1 MTLWNGGFGNGG
13 SQGPSGGGL
22 SQAAADL
29 RYPAGITRD
38 TLDTIL
44 DGYGTGDGVSLVEL
58 DPVLDGYVSS
68 VSGTAPIASSGGVTP
83 VISLNTTAVTPGSY
97 TNTNLTVDAYGRL
110 TSASNGTG
118 GGLDLPALAPILD
131 GYQIDLGF
139 TPASFDTLM
148 DGYLTSSSADAL
160 FLTPAEGNVA
170 YFPRAELDA
179 IIDGYVSSVSG
190 TAPIASSG
198 GVTPVISLN
207 TTAVT
212 PGSYTNTNLTVDAYG
227 RLTSASNGTGGGLD
241 LPALAPILDGY
252 QIDLGF
258 TPASFDTLMDG
269 YLTSSSADALFLTPA
284 EGNVAYFPR
293 AELDAIIDGYV
304 SSVSGTAPIASS
316 GGVTP
321 VISLNT
327 TAVTP
332 GSYTNTNLTVDAYGR
347 LTSASN
353 GTGGGLDLP
362 ALAPI
367 LDGYQI
373 DLGFTPASFDTLM
386 DGYLTSSSADAL
398 FLTPAEGNV
407 AYFPRA
413 ELDAIID
420 GYVSSVSGT
429 APIASSGGVTPV
441 ISLNDTAVTPG
452 SYTNTNLTVDA
463 KGRITSA
470 SNGTGGGGLSWT
482 EVTGTTQAA
491 ANNSGY
497 IINNRSEEHT
507 SELQSPLNL

>member
-321 VISLNT
+321 VISLN
-327 TAVTP
+327 
-332 GSYTNTNLTVDAYGR
+332 
-347 LTSASN
+347 
-353 GTGGGLDLP
+353 
-362 ALAPI
+362 
-367 LDGYQI
+367 
-373 DLGFTPASFDTLM
+373 
-386 DGYLTSSSADAL
+386 
-398 FLTPAEGNV
+398 
-407 AYFPRA
+407 
-413 ELDAIID
+413 
-420 GYVSSVSGT
+420 
-429 APIASSGGVTPV
+429 
-441 ISLNDTAVTPG
+441 DTAVTPG

-497 IINNRSEEHT
+497 IINNNSTRVVVTLPSSSTVGDIVEIRGQGSAGWKMAQNSGQKIILTNLSPHGQEIPISTTIANTYDIASSSDGAKLAACPYGGYIYTSTDYGASWTEQSSGSRSWWGIC
-507 SELQSPLNL
+507 SSSDG